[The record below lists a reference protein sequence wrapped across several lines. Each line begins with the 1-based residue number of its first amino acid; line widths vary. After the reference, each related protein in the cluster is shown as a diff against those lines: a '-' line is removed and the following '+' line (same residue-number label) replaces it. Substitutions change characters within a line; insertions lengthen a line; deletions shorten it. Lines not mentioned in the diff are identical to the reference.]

1 MEENNIFE
9 TECKPTVSYGWKC
22 FALFLLG
29 IIIGFVASPVKN
41 GVSIGN
47 NNNIVGKDD
56 LREMAFVGVRRDES
70 LRRSEYD
77 FTSYGTKH
85 KGQYSCNPV
94 LDWSSA
100 EIFLYIYEHKLQ

>member
-9 TECKPTVSYGWKC
+9 TECKPAVSYGWKC

-56 LREMAFVGVRRDES
+56 DEVCGIGDD
-70 LRRSEYD
+70 ED
-77 FTSYGTKH
+77 AT
-85 KGQYSCNPV
+85 Q
-94 LDWSSA
+94 
-100 EIFLYIYEHKLQ
+100 I